1 MPDDTGKLSTT
12 EQDEVIKWISHRVGG
27 GVVQCPLCRS
37 QEKFEVGDQ
46 LVAPAPITPK
56 GQVSNVQTYPLVT
69 LICRACQ
76 HVSFLNVKGII

>member
-12 EQDEVIKWISHRVGG
+12 EQTEVIKWISSKIGG
-27 GVVQCPLCRS
+27 GAIQCPLCRS
-37 QEKFEVGDQ
+37 KKDFGVGDQ
-46 LVAPAPITPK
+46 LVAPAPITPR

-69 LICRACQ
+69 VTCRACQ